1 MQDTS
6 KLYFTPTDEW
16 IRFLGED
23 QALLGISGYGSE
35 FIKDCISINFPNI
48 GKAYHKGDL
57 MMSVHSV
64 SINGDIFAPF
74 DCVVLECNKEL
85 LEHPNLLVENA
96 YQNWILKVGIQ
107 GTASQLLSYEEYLK
121 ALR

>member
-16 IRFLGED
+16 IHFLGED
-23 QALLGISGYGSE
+23 RAFLGVSGYGSE
-35 FIKDCISINFPNI
+35 FMKDCLSIPFPEVGKNFS
-48 GKAYHKGDL
+48 KGDL
-57 MMSVHSV
+57 MMSLHST
-64 SINGDIFAPF
+64 SINGDIYAPF
-74 DCVVLECNKEL
+74 DCVVLECNKEVQ
-85 LEHPNLLVENA
+85 ENPNLLVENA
-96 YQNWILKVGIQ
+96 YQNWILKVELL